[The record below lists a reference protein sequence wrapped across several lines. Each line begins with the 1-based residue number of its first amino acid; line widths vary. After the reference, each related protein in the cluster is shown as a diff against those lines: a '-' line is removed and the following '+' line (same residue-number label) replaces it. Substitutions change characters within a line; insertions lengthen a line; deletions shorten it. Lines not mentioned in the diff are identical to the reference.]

1 MSSTFQSSRKRN
13 SSDWRSMPAGC
24 RRAAP
29 LQRRRGCCLLFLLLV
44 ALVGFFSGLG
54 LLGFAFGTFFAFD
67 FFLAL
72 LDDFGLGWSCAFCC
86 DDFGRLLFFDLESDH
101 VRENL
106 FGIG

>member
-1 MSSTFQSSRKRN
+1 MG
-13 SSDWRSMPAGC
+13 RSG
-24 RRAAP
+24 AAP
-29 LQRRRGCCLLFLLLV
+29 LRGCWLLFLLLV
-44 ALVGFFSGLG
+44 ALVGFFGGLG
-54 LLGFAFGTFFAFD
+54 LLGFAFGAFFAFH

-106 FGIG
+106 FGIGEELHLASIDLQIGGAEGL